1 MNMMGK
7 MLAVVAGLVLA
18 LTGPALAL
26 DASQASTVVG
36 LMEQVAEQSGESVYY
51 GGGDTFFDLDYDG
64 LIAAAGFDRDRW
76 VVIYD
81 EVVTGYMATI
91 PQGEFDA
98 IFSGVLETLEA
109 SDLSDEQKQSLRVD
123 WEQEIG
129 MAQQARK
136 DGAEHA
142 EAVRPLADRLHAL
155 FFGA

>member
-7 MLAVVAGLVLA
+7 MLAAVVGLVLA
-18 LTGPALAL
+18 LTGPVLAL
-26 DASQASTVVG
+26 DARQASTVVG

-76 VVIYD
+76 VVVYD
-81 EVVTGYMATI
+81 EVVAGYFATM
-91 PQGEFDA
+91 PQDAFDA
-98 IFSGVLETLEA
+98 IFADVLETLEA
-109 SDLSDEQKQSLRVD
+109 SDLSEEDKQSLRVD

-129 MAQQARK
+129 MAQQARR
-136 DGAEHA
+136 DGAEHE
-142 EAVRPLADRLHAL
+142 EAVRPLADRLHVL